1 MNKIIQGADW
11 PSRLA
16 FCFFWNIKSL
26 YFTHSLSYW
35 FVLSLALIRCYSLS
49 FIAIR
54 CTCLPLVVTRCFTHC
69 HSSYT
74 RCHWLPLF
82 VIPRTTC
89 CQSLSL
95 VVIHKRSLFH
105 IFLLVTSF
113 IIKNKKQKKKNTYLS
128 FKVITNSK
136 LNSSIV
142 FSLAIFWGRGPT
154 RWAPRVEEHK
164 HPVTWINLWLMKLK
178 SINFDWIVNNL
189 IV

>member
-1 MNKIIQGADW
+1 MFLLKHKITV
-11 PSRLA
+11 
-16 FCFFWNIKSL
+16 F
-26 YFTHSLSYW
+26 
-35 FVLSLALIRCYSLS
+35 YSLS
-49 FIAIR
+49 FV
-54 CTCLPLVVTRCFTHC
+54 LVRFITRSHSLLLIVIYCHSLHLLITRCFTHC

-164 HPVTWINLWLMKLK
+164 HPVT
-178 SINFDWIVNNL
+178 
-189 IV
+189 